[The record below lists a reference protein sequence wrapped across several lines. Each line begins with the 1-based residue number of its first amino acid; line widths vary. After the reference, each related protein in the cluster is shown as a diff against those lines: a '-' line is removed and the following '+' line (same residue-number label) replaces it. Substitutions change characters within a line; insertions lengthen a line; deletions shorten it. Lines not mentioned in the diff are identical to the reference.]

1 MRLDSISSGSAVFID
16 ANIFIYHFTGLSSE
30 CGNFLSRCEHGDLV
44 GITSV
49 NVLLEV
55 LHRLMMVE
63 AFRKNIV
70 KPPNIVKKLKKYPE
84 KIKQLNDYFA
94 NTQKISEMGII
105 VKPISWETILKSQ
118 TVRLRYGF
126 MVNDSLVVASM
137 EEENLSLLATND
149 TGFSILDGFSLY
161 RPSDLELR

>member
-1 MRLDSISSGSAVFID
+1 MILDSISSGSSVFID
-16 ANIFIYHFTGLSSE
+16 ANIFIYHFTGVSNE
-30 CGNFLSRCEHGDLV
+30 CSNFLGRCEHGDLV

-63 AFRKNIV
+63 AFKKNIV

-84 KIKQLNDYFA
+84 KIKQLHDYFA

-161 RPSDLELR
+161 RPSDLELW

>member
-1 MRLDSISSGSAVFID
+1 MRLDSISSGSTIFID
-16 ANIFIYHFTGLSSE
+16 ANIFIYHFTGVSNE
-30 CGNFLSRCEHGDLV
+30 CGHFLSRCEHGDLI

-63 AFRKNIV
+63 AFRKKFV
-70 KPPNIVKKLKKYPE
+70 KPPNIVKKLKKHPE
-84 KIKQLNDYFA
+84 KIRQLNDYFT

-105 VKPISWETILKSQ
+105 VKPITGEAILKSQ
-118 TVRLRYGF
+118 AVRLRYGF
-126 MVNDSLVVASM
+126 MVNDSLIVASM
-137 EEENLSLLATND
+137 EEENTKLLATND
-149 TGFSILDGFSLY
+149 TGFSILEGYAIY